1 MDDPSAA
8 APPAAPLAPGS
19 APLPTTPAA
28 RPRPVVRTAL
38 VAAVRAFALA
48 YGIRAT
54 VALLVRLPRILGSPY
69 GHGRRWR
76 AESAP
81 VLS

>member
-8 APPAAPLAPGS
+8 APAAPLAPGS

-28 RPRPVVRTAL
+28 RPRSVVRTAF
-38 VAAVRAFALA
+38 VAAIRAFALA

-54 VALLVRLPRILGSPY
+54 VALLVRLPRILRSPY
-69 GHGRRWR
+69 ARGHGRR
-76 AESAP
+76 AESTP
-81 VLS
+81 VRN